1 MQTNLSANLGEL
13 SVWAPELAQA
23 SISLSSDIA
32 LVMGHQGVI
41 QNVAQGA
48 QEPLAPGANEWIGRF
63 WADTATWETRAKI
76 EQLLKEVGDTGIARK
91 REINHAL
98 PTGANIVAVFTA
110 IRPVASAS
118 MICWPQ

>member
-13 SVWAPELAQA
+13 SVWAPELAQT
-23 SISLSSDIA
+23 SVSLSSDIA

-98 PTGANIVAVFTA
+98 PTGANIVAVYTA